1 MKSRGQIK
9 ETIMDILMIVMVAT
23 AIIILAIII

>member
-1 MKSRGQIK
+1 MKIRGQIK

>member
-1 MKSRGQIK
+1 MNGGSKIK